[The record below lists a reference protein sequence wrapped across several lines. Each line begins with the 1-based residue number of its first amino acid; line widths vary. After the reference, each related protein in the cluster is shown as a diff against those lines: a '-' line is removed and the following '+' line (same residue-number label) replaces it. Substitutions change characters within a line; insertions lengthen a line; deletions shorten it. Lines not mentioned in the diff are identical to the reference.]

1 MVFLFSVKAKI
12 LFGFLS
18 VSKNR
23 RYYRSFVKVKWLNV
37 NFGKTGAT
45 CHAIISR
52 FRNKKHFEELFY
64 FSFFFIF
71 VNFYLSIQIKVAG
84 SYLNF
89 IFFREVS
96 INFPLSMWTMI
107 PHFSLSPKYVLWWYY
122 TIYL

>member
-1 MVFLFSVKAKI
+1 MLLFLGLEIRNILRNCFTFPFSSYLI
-12 LFGFLS
+12 
-18 VSKNR
+18 
-23 RYYRSFVKVKWLNV
+23 
-37 NFGKTGAT
+37 
-45 CHAIISR
+45 
-52 FRNKKHFEELFY
+52 
-64 FSFFFIF
+64 

-96 INFPLSMWTMI
+96 INFPLSMWTVI